1 MDKVVVSIG
10 GSVLIPEKDDAI
22 YIGKLAKMLKNV
34 AKNVQLIII
43 CGGGKIS
50 RYYSETGRELGGNTY
65 QLDELG
71 IGITRVN
78 AGLLSIA

>member
-50 RYYSETGRELGGNTY
+50 RY
-65 QLDELG
+65 
-71 IGITRVN
+71 
-78 AGLLSIA
+78 